1 MVLDVLKEKFG
12 SRNCIH
18 VEGRFKFRKRFR
30 PGMSE
35 EDLDVDAERDSAPAE
50 PVYDPAIHELAH
62 DDAEFGP
69 GVSEIT
75 HEDTETEMN
84 KAFVNVI
91 R

>member
-18 VEGRFKFRKRFR
+18 VLGHLNLRKS
-30 PGMSE
+30 PGSE
-35 EDLDVDAERDSAPAE
+35 DPAGKDAHPKEPA
-50 PVYDPAIHELAH
+50 YDPAIHELAH

-69 GVSEIT
+69 GV
-75 HEDTETEMN
+75 HELNTERTRTDMN
-84 KAFVNVI
+84 KSFVNII